1 LCKVP
6 TISFRFLSITR
17 TISPSRLL
25 PRRDGIKTASTVSPL
40 KDVFRFFPATKMS
53 FICLSLS
60 KTKNMPYKEWQGE
73 TKNDE
78 IVIVNYK
85 EGVVIIGAGYNEI
98 KARQNMFA
106 LCETRD
112 KLGFLRHDN
121 RIDIYN
127 VNDLLKLE
135 WVFPE
140 GYLEE

>member
-1 LCKVP
+1 MIKKDDSENQDSSENSKKSTESKGKEIEWLDR
-6 TISFRFLSITR
+6 FRFHH
-17 TISPSRLL
+17 
-25 PRRDGIKTASTVSPL
+25 
-40 KDVFRFFPATKMS
+40 F
-53 FICLSLS
+53 LSLS

>member
-1 LCKVP
+1 MIKKDDSENQDNLENSKKSAEP
-6 TISFRFLSITR
+6 KGKEIEWLDRFRFHH
-17 TISPSRLL
+17 
-25 PRRDGIKTASTVSPL
+25 
-40 KDVFRFFPATKMS
+40 F
-53 FICLSLS
+53 LSLS
-60 KTKNMPYKEWQGE
+60 KTRNMPYKEWQGE

>member
-1 LCKVP
+1 MIKKDDSENQDNLENSKKSAEP
-6 TISFRFLSITR
+6 KGKEIEWLDRFRFHH
-17 TISPSRLL
+17 
-25 PRRDGIKTASTVSPL
+25 
-40 KDVFRFFPATKMS
+40 F
-53 FICLSLS
+53 LSLS
-60 KTKNMPYKEWQGE
+60 KTRNMPYKEWQGE

-112 KLGFLRHDN
+112 KLGLLRHDN

>member
-1 LCKVP
+1 MIKKDDSENQDNLENPKKSAEP
-6 TISFRFLSITR
+6 KGKEIEWLDRFRFHH
-17 TISPSRLL
+17 
-25 PRRDGIKTASTVSPL
+25 
-40 KDVFRFFPATKMS
+40 F
-53 FICLSLS
+53 LSLS
-60 KTKNMPYKEWQGE
+60 KTRNMPYKEWQGE

-112 KLGFLRHDN
+112 KLGLLRHDN

>member
-1 LCKVP
+1 MIKKDDSENQDSSENSKKSAEPKGKEIEWLDR
-6 TISFRFLSITR
+6 FRFHH
-17 TISPSRLL
+17 
-25 PRRDGIKTASTVSPL
+25 
-40 KDVFRFFPATKMS
+40 F
-53 FICLSLS
+53 LSLS
-60 KTKNMPYKEWQGE
+60 KTRNMPYKEWQGE

-112 KLGFLRHDN
+112 KLGLLRHDN

>member
-1 LCKVP
+1 MIKKDDSENQDNLENPKKSTEP
-6 TISFRFLSITR
+6 KGKEIEWLDRFRFHH
-17 TISPSRLL
+17 
-25 PRRDGIKTASTVSPL
+25 
-40 KDVFRFFPATKMS
+40 F
-53 FICLSLS
+53 LSLS
-60 KTKNMPYKEWQGE
+60 KTRNMPYKEWQGE